1 MPANSRPN
9 LWPDG
14 PPGEH
19 GRGGPALLE
28 QAPLDAQIALRVF
41 AEVADERA
49 HLRGQLVEVLVG
61 ARVVGG
67 AAERALARVDLARD
81 FADVGESLL
90 DVLVELV
97 LGDELAEG
105 ALAGLDPGHDAVG
118 AVDHARGL
126 IIYGGVVDEVGEG
139 VLG

>member
-1 MPANSRPN
+1 MAALLLPN
-9 LWPDG
+9 LRDG
-14 PPGEH
+14 GRPGEA
-19 GRGGPALLE
+19 GAGAPALLE
-28 QAPLDAQIALRVF
+28 QAQLDAQIALRVF

-97 LGDELAEG
+97 LC
-105 ALAGLDPGHDAVG
+105 DA
-118 AVDHARGL
+118 
-126 IIYGGVVDEVGEG
+126 
-139 VLG
+139 